1 MKVDYIGTQWPLG
14 PDKGPSAASHP
25 AGCVFLISHCFSL
38 REGHLLI
45 DCLNL
50 LRINTA
56 GSLCDAYPKHPL
68 TPSLSLPVSA
78 ASQRVV
84 RENERLH
91 QISAHFLTG
100 PLSWPVPFISPFL
113 WGFMDISDNKEAEQ
127 TREIHCGPYHLK
139 RTHHRHY
146 LWAVKLIRVL
156 S

>member
-68 TPSLSLPVSA
+68 TPPLSLPVSA

-91 QISAHFLTG
+91 QISAHFLIG
-100 PLSWPVPFISPFL
+100 PLSWPVPFISPSL
-113 WGFMDISDNKEAEQ
+113 WG
-127 TREIHCGPYHLK
+127 
-139 RTHHRHY
+139 
-146 LWAVKLIRVL
+146 LWIFLITKKPNRPGKSTVDHTTSNAHIIDTIYEL
-156 S
+156 WN